1 LTIDL
6 AGHPMER
13 GNKVTGRGDAVDTGG
28 ALAIL
33 TVVSLGLT
41 LAFFALV
48 RRRRSRESDDDT
60 PDNEA
65 K

>member
-1 LTIDL
+1 
-6 AGHPMER
+6 MER
-13 GNKVTGRGDAVDTGG
+13 GNKVTGRGGTVDAGG

-33 TVVSLGLT
+33 TVLSLGLT

-48 RRRRSRESDDDT
+48 RRRRARESEDDT
-60 PDNEA
+60 PDDEP

>member
-1 LTIDL
+1 M
-6 AGHPMER
+6 GR
-13 GNKVTGRGDAVDTGG
+13 GNKVTGRGDAVDSGG

-33 TVVSLGLT
+33 TVLSLALT

-48 RRRRSRESDDDT
+48 RRRRAREEEDDT
-60 PDNEA
+60 PDDKA